1 MGGVKKRWI
10 ISMSGWIPTL
20 ASRECQGFRGLCKD
34 GRRVGGRSKNVYSL
48 ELPTAPNKRYIEFA
62 FSA

>member
-1 MGGVKKRWI
+1 MGSVKKRWI

-34 GRRVGGRSKNVYSL
+34 GGRG
-48 ELPTAPNKRYIEFA
+48 IEERLFTGTTHR
-62 FSA
+62 SQ